1 MIFLECV
8 ISLFLGWL
16 IYNVGLNSEKEFYVN
31 TDNPAGRL
39 LYILQECKKISQTT
53 TAREAWRKILNVNTN
68 NDALLVSR
76 LGKVMELPNQVI
88 NDIQNN
94 FPNQKNSHRHWST
107 KVNTAFTQHDLNGLW
122 SKFIQH
128 IDEHTI
134 DYLTMSV
141 DLLDTKENI
150 TILSTEEMA
159 NIREKIDTILQE
171 IIKMDLDENFK
182 KYLTRYLRQILISI
196 DEYNISG
203 VIPIMESIEA
213 TLGHAFL
220 DKQYR
225 INLTNTEFGKKI
237 IKVLSSVADIITI
250 SIGLPQI
257 GGQLT
262 QFLISE

>member
-1 MIFLECV
+1 M
-8 ISLFLGWL
+8 
-16 IYNVGLNSEKEFYVN
+16 N

-39 LYILQECKKISQTT
+39 LHILQECQKIQSTVT
-53 TAREAWRKILNVNTN
+53 GRDAWRKILNVNAS

-76 LGKVMELPNQVI
+76 LGKVMELPHQVI

-94 FPNQKNSHRHWST
+94 FPNQKNSHKHWSE
-107 KVNTAFTQHDLNGLW
+107 KVNTAFTQHDLNGQW
-122 SKFIQH
+122 GIFKQH

-134 DYLTMSV
+134 NYLTMSV

-150 TILSTEEMA
+150 TILS
-159 NIREKIDTILQE
+159 NEKIVKMREQIDDILKE
-171 IIKMDLDENFK
+171 IIKMDIDINFK
-182 KYLTRYLRQILISI
+182 KYLTRYLRQILTSI

-203 VIPIMESIEA
+203 IVPIMESIEA

-220 DKQYR
+220 DEEYR
-225 INLTNTEFGKKI
+225 TNLTNTDSGKKI
-237 IKVLSSVADIITI
+237 IKALSSVADIITV

-257 GGQLT
+257 AGQLT

>member
-1 MIFLECV
+1 M
-8 ISLFLGWL
+8 
-16 IYNVGLNSEKEFYVN
+16 N

-39 LYILQECKKISQTT
+39 LYILQECKKISQHSTG
-53 TAREAWRKILNVNTN
+53 REAWRKILNVNAN

-94 FPNQKNSHRHWST
+94 FPNQKNSHKHWSA
-107 KVNTAFTQHDLNGLW
+107 KVNTAFTQHDLNGQW

-134 DYLTMSV
+134 NYLTMSV

-150 TILSTEEMA
+150 TILSTEKIEK
-159 NIREKIDTILQE
+159 IREQIDTILKE

-182 KYLTRYLRQILISI
+182 KYLTRYLRQILTSI

-203 VIPIMESIEA
+203 IIPIMESIEA

-220 DKQYR
+220 DEKYR
-225 INLTNTEFGKKI
+225 ANLTNTDSGKKI
-237 IKVLSSVADIITI
+237 IKVLSSIADIITV

-257 GGQLT
+257 AGQLT
-262 QFLISE
+262 QFLITE